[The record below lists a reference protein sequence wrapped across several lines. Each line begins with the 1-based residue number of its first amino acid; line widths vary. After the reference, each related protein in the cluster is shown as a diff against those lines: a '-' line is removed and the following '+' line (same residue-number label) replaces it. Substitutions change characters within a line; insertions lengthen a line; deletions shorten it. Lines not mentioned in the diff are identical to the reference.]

1 MSARAHISL
10 RTQLA
15 AMLLTIRVED
25 EEGKLVPFIDYE
37 TAKQLTPEQICSLFQ
52 IDHYPVRKEQGGSD
66 APWNLVFRPI
76 MAHRHKTATK
86 DIPEI
91 AKGHRITAANE
102 EFRRKMLAKV
112 GRAEDGEPP
121 PRRKRSRPMD
131 YRKFDGTPV
140 RGKWKA

>member
-1 MSARAHISL
+1 MKV
-10 RTQLA
+10 QLA
-15 AMLLTIRVED
+15 AMLLTVRVE
-25 EEGKLVPFIDYE
+25 ENGELVPFIDHD
-37 TAKQLTPEQICSLFQ
+37 TAKLLTADQIISLFHK
-52 IDHYPVRKEQGGSD
+52 DHWPIRKEQGGPD
-66 APWNLVFRPI
+66 LPWNIIFRPI

-112 GRAEDGEPP
+112 GRGEEAEQPA
-121 PRRKRSRPMD
+121 RRKRSRPMD